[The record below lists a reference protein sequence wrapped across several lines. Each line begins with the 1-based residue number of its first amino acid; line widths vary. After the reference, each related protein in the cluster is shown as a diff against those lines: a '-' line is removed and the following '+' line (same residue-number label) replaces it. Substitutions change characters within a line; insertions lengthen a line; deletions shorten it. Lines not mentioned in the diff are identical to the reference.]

1 MTPVWKPQIT
11 LPRGVRRLF
20 RLPESRDRLMRDADE
35 EAEFHL
41 DMWRAE
47 FRAQGMSDVDADAE
61 ARRRFG
67 DASEY
72 RDYSARRALHKTH
85 RQGVTDWLAEWM
97 QDVRLAIRHVRAAPG
112 FAAIAV
118 LTLALGIGANAAI
131 FSVVHRLLLAPLP
144 YSDGN
149 RIVMLAAADGE
160 RIDFPSVATLRL
172 IRARS
177 RSIETLAA
185 VSVQATMVQNDDGQD
200 TVYAFVTP
208 TYLKMLGVAPSLDR
222 AFTAAEAHDGARVAM
237 ISYGRWQREFG
248 GRANAVGSTVE
259 INYDRRE
266 GSERRRYTVTV
277 SLPFYR
283 WHLTAARPIP
293 GYPENLDGL
302 GDHIRKTRLDRR
314 LNRKTT
320 AGQLR
325 IDAVSLKNWE
335 DARTAIDV
343 RFYPRILSWLGYD
356 PMPQARSL
364 GDQIRHARLS
374 RGWSRKRLAY
384 IADVDEGTVKR
395 LETNTP
401 NMARRPRGRV
411 LRTLLLSI

>member
-1 MTPVWKPQIT
+1 
-11 LPRGVRRLF
+11 
-20 RLPESRDRLMRDADE
+20 
-35 EAEFHL
+35 
-41 DMWRAE
+41 
-47 FRAQGMSDVDADAE
+47 
-61 ARRRFG
+61 
-67 DASEY
+67 
-72 RDYSARRALHKTH
+72 
-85 RQGVTDWLAEWM
+85 
-97 QDVRLAIRHVRAAPG
+97 
-112 FAAIAV
+112 
-118 LTLALGIGANAAI
+118 
-131 FSVVHRLLLAPLP
+131 
-144 YSDGN
+144 
-149 RIVMLAAADGE
+149 
-160 RIDFPSVATLRL
+160 
-172 IRARS
+172 
-177 RSIETLAA
+177 
-185 VSVQATMVQNDDGQD
+185 
-200 TVYAFVTP
+200 
-208 TYLKMLGVAPSLDR
+208 
-222 AFTAAEAHDGARVAM
+222 
-237 ISYGRWQREFG
+237 
-248 GRANAVGSTVE
+248 
-259 INYDRRE
+259 
-266 GSERRRYTVTV
+266 
-277 SLPFYR
+277 LPFYR